1 VPSIE
6 NCVDRMKANGVAA
19 AGNFSN
25 PKGKPAPAK
34 ASAKSRDAPEAPAES
49 ERLAKV
55 SGSGFVVRKNAHVV
69 TNNHVVADC
78 VGDIHGNLAGQA
90 P

>member
-1 VPSIE
+1 
-6 NCVDRMKANGVAA
+6 MKANGVAA